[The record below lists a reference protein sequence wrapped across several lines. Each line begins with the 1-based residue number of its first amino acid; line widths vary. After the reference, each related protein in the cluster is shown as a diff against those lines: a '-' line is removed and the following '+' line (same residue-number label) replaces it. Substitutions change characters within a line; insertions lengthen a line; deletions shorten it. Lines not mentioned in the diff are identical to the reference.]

1 MKNLFAY
8 WACRMSAKQ
17 LWRWQGINNEG
28 EPSEGVLWAETRLS
42 LIQALEQRH
51 ITPLRIKRIR
61 VKNSHWSRER
71 SAETIHQLATLLK
84 AGLTLSAVLTL
95 LAEQHPSSQWQAL
108 LRTLAHDME
117 QGISLSTS
125 LATWQHVFPPL
136 YQAMIRTGELTG
148 KLDDCCFELARQ
160 QKNQQ
165 QLADKVKKAL
175 RYPIIIIT
183 MAVMVVFAM
192 LQFVLPEFAAI
203 YQTFNTPLP
212 ALTRGIIAI
221 ADYSS
226 QWGWLVV
233 AFTMLSVMT
242 YHVIKQKPYWLILSQ
257 KWLLGLPVTGAMV
270 RGQKLAQIFTVLALT
285 QNAGI
290 PFLQSLESVSETLA
304 SPFWS
309 QRLAQVHHDI
319 SAGKPVWLALK
330 NCGEF
335 SPLCIQLVRTGEA
348 SGSLDAMLRNLAHHH
363 GEKTL
368 SQAENLAALLEPALL
383 VITGLIIGTLVVAMY
398 LPIFHLG
405 DAMSGVG

>member
-1 MKNLFAY
+1 
-8 WACRMSAKQ
+8 MSTKQ
-17 LWRWQGINNEG
+17 LWRWQGINNKGTSLEG
-28 EPSEGVLWAETRLS
+28 MLWADTRPS
-42 LIQALEQRH
+42 LMLALEKQQ
-51 ITPLRIKRIR
+51 ITPLRIKRMR
-61 VKNSHWSRER
+61 VKTSHWSRTR
-71 SAETIHQLATLLK
+71 SAETIHQLAILLK
-84 AGLTLSAVLTL
+84 AGLTLSAGLAL
-95 LAEQHPSSQWQAL
+95 LAEQHSSSQWQAL
-108 LRTLAHDME
+108 LRTLAYDME
-117 QGISLSTS
+117 QGITLSTS
-125 LATWQHVFPPL
+125 LSQWQHVFPPL

-148 KLDDCCFELARQ
+148 KLDDCCFELAYQ
-160 QKNQQ
+160 QKKQQ

-183 MAVMVVFAM
+183 MAVLVVFAM

-212 ALTRGIIAI
+212 ALTQWIITI
-221 ADYSS
+221 AHYSS
-226 QWGWLVV
+226 QWGWLAV
-233 AFTMLSVMT
+233 ALGLVAVAA
-242 YHVIKQKPYWLILSQ
+242 HHLINQKPYWLVLRQKLLLS
-257 KWLLGLPVTGAMV
+257 LPVIGPMV
-270 RGQKLAQIFTVLALT
+270 RGQKLTQIFTVLALT

-290 PFLQSLESVSETLA
+290 PFLQGLESVTETLA
-304 SPFWS
+304 NPFWS
-309 QRLAQVHHDI
+309 QRLALVQHDI

-330 NCGEF
+330 NSGEF

-368 SQAENLAALLEPALL
+368 AQAENLAALLEPALL

>member
-1 MKNLFAY
+1 
-8 WACRMSAKQ
+8 MSAKQ

-28 EPSEGVLWAETRLS
+28 ELSEGVLWADTRLL

-84 AGLTLSAVLTL
+84 AGLTLSTGLAL

-108 LRTLAHDME
+108 LRTLAYDME

-125 LATWQHVFPPL
+125 LAKWQHVFPPL

-183 MAVMVVFAM
+183 MAIMVVFAM

-212 ALTRGIIAI
+212 ALTRGMIAI

-226 QWGWLVV
+226 QWGWLAV
-233 AFTMLSVMT
+233 ALTMVSVMT

-257 KWLLGLPVTGAMV
+257 KLLLRLPVTGSLV
-270 RGQKLAQIFTVLALT
+270 RGQKLTQIFTVLALT

-290 PFLQSLESVSETLA
+290 PFLQGLESVTETLA

-309 QRLAQVHHDI
+309 QRLAQVHQDI

-348 SGSLDAMLRNLAHHH
+348 SGSLDAMLRNLANHH

>member
-1 MKNLFAY
+1 
-8 WACRMSAKQ
+8 MSAKQ

-71 SAETIHQLATLLK
+71 NAETIHQLATLLK
-84 AGLTLSAVLTL
+84 AGLTLSAALTL

-212 ALTRGIIAI
+212 ALTRGMIAI
-221 ADYSS
+221 AHYSS
-226 QWGWLVV
+226 QWGG
-233 AFTMLSVMT
+233 AGGSIH
-242 YHVIKQKPYWLILSQ
+242 YA
-257 KWLLGLPVTGAMV
+257 LGYDISRDQTE
-270 RGQKLAQIFTVLALT
+270 TVLAH
-285 QNAGI
+285 
-290 PFLQSLESVSETLA
+290 SESEMVAWAPCYRSNG
-304 SPFWS
+304 
-309 QRLAQVHHDI
+309 QRA
-319 SAGKPVWLALK
+319 KT
-330 NCGEF
+330 
-335 SPLCIQLVRTGEA
+335 RT
-348 SGSLDAMLRNLAHHH
+348 DFYR
-363 GEKTL
+363 
-368 SQAENLAALLEPALL
+368 
-383 VITGLIIGTLVVAMY
+383 
-398 LPIFHLG
+398 
-405 DAMSGVG
+405 SGVNTKRWHSLFTGS

>member
-1 MKNLFAY
+1 
-8 WACRMSAKQ
+8 MSAKQ

-28 EPSEGVLWAETRLS
+28 KSREGTLWADTRPS
-42 LIQALEQRH
+42 LMLALEEQQ
-51 ITPLRIKRIR
+51 ITPLRIKRMR
-61 VKNSHWSRER
+61 VKTSHWSREK

-84 AGLTLSAVLTL
+84 AGLTLSTGLAL

-108 LRTLAHDME
+108 LRTLAYDME
-117 QGISLSTS
+117 QGITLSTS
-125 LATWQHVFPPL
+125 LSQWQHVFPPL
-136 YQAMIRTGELTG
+136 YLAMIRTGELTG
-148 KLDDCCFELARQ
+148 KLDDCCFELAYQ
-160 QKNQQ
+160 QKKQQ

-183 MAVMVVFAM
+183 MAVMIVFAM

-212 ALTRGIIAI
+212 ALTQWIIAI
-221 ADYSS
+221 AHFSG
-226 QWGWLVV
+226 QWGWLAIALGLV
-233 AFTMLSVMT
+233 AIAAHQL
-242 YHVIKQKPYWLILSQ
+242 IKRKPYWLVLRQKLLLS
-257 KWLLGLPVTGAMV
+257 LPVIGPMV
-270 RGQKLAQIFTVLALT
+270 RGQKLTQIFTVLALT

-290 PFLQSLESVSETLA
+290 PFLQGLESVTETLA
-304 SPFWS
+304 NPFWS
-309 QRLAQVHHDI
+309 QRLALVQQDI
-319 SAGKPVWLALK
+319 SSGKPIWLALK
-330 NCGEF
+330 NSDEF

-368 SQAENLAALLEPALL
+368 AQAENLAALLEPALL

>member
-1 MKNLFAY
+1 
-8 WACRMSAKQ
+8 MSAKQ
-17 LWRWQGINNEG
+17 LWRWQGINNKGKSLEG
-28 EPSEGVLWAETRLS
+28 TLWADTRPS
-42 LIQALEQRH
+42 LMLALEKQQ
-51 ITPLRIKRIR
+51 ITPLRIKRMR
-61 VKNSHWSRER
+61 VKTSHWSRTR

-84 AGLTLSAVLTL
+84 AGLTLSTGLAL

-108 LRTLAHDME
+108 LRTLAYDME
-117 QGISLSTS
+117 QGITLSTS
-125 LATWQHVFPPL
+125 LSQWQHVFPPL

-183 MAVMVVFAM
+183 MAVIVVFAM

-212 ALTRGIIAI
+212 ALTRGMIAI
-221 ADYSS
+221 AHYSS
-226 QWGWLVV
+226 QWSWLAV

-242 YHVIKQKPYWLILSQ
+242 YHVIKQKPYWRILSQ

-270 RGQKLAQIFTVLALT
+270 RGQKLTQIFTVLALT

-290 PFLQSLESVSETLA
+290 PFLQGLESVSETLA

>member
-1 MKNLFAY
+1 
-8 WACRMSAKQ
+8 MSAKL
-17 LWRWQGINNEG
+17 LWRWQGISNEG
-28 EPSEGVLWAETRLS
+28 NPLEGVLWADTRPS
-42 LIQALEQRH
+42 LMLALKQRH
-51 ITPLRIKRIR
+51 ITPLRINRMR
-61 VKNSHWSRER
+61 VKASLWSREK

-84 AGLTLSAVLTL
+84 AGLTLSASLAL

-125 LATWQHVFPPL
+125 LSQWQHVFPPL

-175 RYPIIIIT
+175 RYPIFIIT

-212 ALTRGIIAI
+212 ALTQWIIAI
-221 ADYSS
+221 AYFSS
-226 QWGWLVV
+226 QWGWLAGAFILV
-233 AFTMLSVMT
+233 AGAA
-242 YHVIKQKPYWLILSQ
+242 YHLMKQKPYWLTLRQ
-257 KWLLGLPVTGAMV
+257 KLLLGFPVIGPMV
-270 RGQKLAQIFTVLALT
+270 RGQKLTQIFTVLALT

-290 PFLQSLESVSETLA
+290 PFLQGLESVTETLA
-304 SPFWS
+304 NPFWS
-309 QRLAQVHHDI
+309 QRLAQVHQDI

-348 SGSLDAMLRNLAHHH
+348 SGSLDTMLRNLAHHH

>member
-1 MKNLFAY
+1 
-8 WACRMSAKQ
+8 MSAKQ

-28 EPSEGVLWAETRLS
+28 EPSEGVLWADTRLL

-51 ITPLRIKRIR
+51 ITPLRIKRMH
-61 VKNSHWSRER
+61 VKTSHWSRER

-84 AGLTLSAVLTL
+84 AGLTLSTGLAL

-108 LRTLAHDME
+108 LRTLAYDME
-117 QGISLSTS
+117 QGIPLSTS
-125 LATWQHVFPPL
+125 LAKWQHVFPPL

-183 MAVMVVFAM
+183 IAVMVVFAM

-212 ALTRGIIAI
+212 ALTRGMIAI

-226 QWGWLVV
+226 QWGWLAV
-233 AFTMLSVMT
+233 ALTMLSVMT
-242 YHVIKQKPYWLILSQ
+242 YHLIKQKPYWLILSQ
-257 KWLLGLPVTGAMV
+257 KLLLGLPVTGAMV
-270 RGQKLAQIFTVLALT
+270 RGQKLTQIFTVLALT

-290 PFLQSLESVSETLA
+290 PFLQGLESVTETLV

-348 SGSLDAMLRNLAHHH
+348 SGSLDAMLLNLANHH

>member
-1 MKNLFAY
+1 
-8 WACRMSAKQ
+8 MSAKQ

-28 EPSEGVLWAETRLS
+28 QPLEGVLWADTRPS
-42 LIQALEQRH
+42 LMLALEQQR
-51 ITPLRIKRIR
+51 ITPLRINRMR
-61 VKNSHWSRER
+61 VKTSHWSRER

-84 AGLTLSAVLTL
+84 AGLTLSAGLTL
-95 LAEQHPSSQWQAL
+95 LAEQHPSRQWQAL

-125 LATWQHVFPPL
+125 LSQWHHVFPPL

-203 YQTFNTPLP
+203 YRTFNTPLP
-212 ALTRGIIAI
+212 ALTQWIIAI
-221 ADYSS
+221 AHFSG
-226 QWGWLVV
+226 QWGGLIGAFSLIAV
-233 AFTMLSVMT
+233 AVYYL
-242 YHVIKQKPYWLILSQ
+242 IKQKPYWLILRQ
-257 KWLLGLPVTGAMV
+257 TLLLGLPIIGPMV
-270 RGQKLAQIFTVLALT
+270 RGQKLTQIFTVLALT

-290 PFLQSLESVSETLA
+290 PFLQGLESVTETLDN
-304 SPFWS
+304 PFWS
-309 QRLAQVHHDI
+309 QRLARAHHDI

-348 SGSLDAMLRNLAHHH
+348 SGSLDTMLRNLAHHH